1 MATDPT
7 TGHLLASYGSS
18 DFIHTS
24 VWVWPLAAS
33 IAPPYPLCRGRLS
46 ALSTP
51 VLLAGLW
58 DWSTS
63 LSGLPIL
70 AEEMLSFRSLC
81 TQSAWRDTGRAYSYC
96 LLKPRLLAAPWRGQ
110 GTVLELILVVKAG
123 NKSLRGRVDNGNKQ
137 WRSWSVQLPSL
148 PAFHFLNEK
157 RVPSGAS

>member
-1 MATDPT
+1 M
-7 TGHLLASYGSS
+7 
-18 DFIHTS
+18 
-24 VWVWPLAAS
+24 
-33 IAPPYPLCRGRLS
+33 
-46 ALSTP
+46 
-51 VLLAGLW
+51 LLAGLR
-58 DWSTS
+58 DWYTS

-123 NKSLRGRVDNGNKQ
+123 NKSLRGRVDNGNKH
-137 WRSWSVQLPSL
+137 WRSWSVQLPSP